1 MTTIFMILDT
11 LAHDFPST
19 SEPSPVG
26 PGALSR
32 SAMLLWRSWA
42 TRRSTWRRKST
53 SPWIWASLYF
63 MWPTWNRIPSNPPR
77 NENQEMIRPA
87 REEGCNQLVEEGNLL
102 YVSFCFCYFLLAQ
115 KNGHLRIM
123 RLVTSRPS
131 FLALLPPKKKTTAK
145 PWPFRNRPRGQNP
158 SEWQP
163 WWFPQVPQGEAVAG
177 CNRTTELP

>member
-1 MTTIFMILDT
+1 MILYP

-26 PGALSR
+26 PAALSR

-63 MWPTWNRIPSNPPR
+63 MWPTWNRIPSNPPQKCKTR
-77 NENQEMIRPA
+77 RWY
-87 REEGCNQLVEEGNLL
+87 GLL
-102 YVSFCFCYFLLAQ
+102 GKKDVIKMWYRKVTSFMCPFCFCCFLLAQ

-131 FLALLPPKKKTTAK
+131 FLGVLPQKKPTAK

-163 WWFPQVPQGEAVAG
+163 WWFPQVRKAKP
-177 CNRTTELP
+177 